1 MNTTLLNRSF
11 IASSARTF
19 SKLNRP
25 RLRWL
30 VAAVL
35 LVTLSWQTARWV
47 WLVLTPTNLT
57 SLPTVTSVA
66 HIPERSVS
74 WQQLFP
80 STTTSAITTQSEAF
94 ADASVLNG
102 WQLLGVL
109 IDDAIKL
116 ALVQQGSGGGL
127 VWLQENQ
134 LTPQGVK
141 VERIEATQVQLLTKQ
156 GSKWLKLASSQQQ
169 PTASAVVSVSPSA
182 SSAVNLSELRQQA
195 KQNPTTAMQWLNLQP
210 QFEQGRL
217 VSVLVQPKSGQE
229 AIFKQ
234 LGFMV
239 GDQLLALNGQPMSE
253 WMAKLAS
260 LPSVLDGAGASVK
273 VLRAGK
279 EQEWS
284 VTW

>member
-1 MNTTLLNRSF
+1 MKSHTFTEKM
-11 IASSARTF
+11 ASSVVMLL

-25 RLRWL
+25 WLCWL

-35 LVTLSWQTARWV
+35 LVTLSWQTARWI

-57 SLPTVTSVA
+57 SLPSVVSVT

-80 STTTSAITTQSEAF
+80 SSSTSAITAQSEAF

-109 IDDAIKL
+109 VDDAIKL

-127 VWLQENQ
+127 IWLQENQ

-169 PTASAVVSVSPSA
+169 STTSAAVSVYPSA

-234 LGFMV
+234 LGFMA

-253 WMAKLAS
+253 WMNKLAS

>member
-1 MNTTLLNRSF
+1 MNTTLFTRSS
-11 IASSARTF
+11 IASLARTL

-25 RLRWL
+25 WLRWL
-30 VAAVL
+30 LAAVL
-35 LVTLSWQTARWV
+35 LVVLSWQSARLLWWIVTPMDAVPVVALPKVATTQTAYQWQH
-47 WLVLTPTNLT
+47 LFPTAN
-57 SLPTVTSVA
+57 SVA
-66 HIPERSVS
+66 T
-74 WQQLFP
+74 
-80 STTTSAITTQSEAF
+80 STASDVF

-109 IDDAIKL
+109 VDDSTKL
-116 ALVQQGSGGGL
+116 ALVQQGNAGAL
-127 VWLQENQ
+127 IWLQEQQ
-134 LTPQGVK
+134 LTAQGVK
-141 VERIEATQVQLLTKQ
+141 VERIEPQQVVLLTRQ
-156 GSKWLKLASSQQQ
+156 GAKTLSLSKATPTSIAVPAAT
-169 PTASAVVSVSPSA
+169 PTAN
-182 SSAVNLSELRQQA
+182 AVNLSELRAQA
-195 KQNPTTAMQWLNLQP
+195 KQNPASAMQWLNIQP
-210 QFEQGRL
+210 QFDNGRL
-217 VSVLVQPKSGQE
+217 VSVLVQPKAGQE

-253 WMAKLAS
+253 WMTKLAS

>member
-11 IASSARTF
+11 IASLALTF
-19 SKLNRP
+19 SKLNRTW
-25 RLRWL
+25 LRWF

-35 LVTLSWQTARWV
+35 LVILSWQTARCA
-47 WLVLTPTNLT
+47 WLVLTSTNLT
-57 SLPTVTSVA
+57 SLPTVTSAA
-66 HIPERSVS
+66 HIPEKSTS

-80 STTTSAITTQSEAF
+80 NSSTSAITAQSEAF
-94 ADASVLNG
+94 ADASVLKG

-109 IDDAIKL
+109 VDDAIKL

-127 VWLQENQ
+127 IWLQENQ

-141 VERIEATQVQLLTKQ
+141 VERIEAMQVQLLTRQ
-156 GSKWLKLASSQQQ
+156 GSQWLKLASSQQQ
-169 PTASAVVSVSPSA
+169 ATASATVSVSPSA
-182 SSAVNLSELRQQA
+182 ASAVNLSELRQQA

-234 LGFMV
+234 LGFMA
-239 GDQLLALNGQPMSE
+239 GDQLVALNGQPMSE
-253 WMAKLAS
+253 WMTKLAS

>member
-1 MNTTLLNRSF
+1 MKTALFLGKFISSPSRLLT
-11 IASSARTF
+11 A
-19 SKLNRP
+19 LNRP

-30 VAAVL
+30 VVAVL

-57 SLPTVTSVA
+57 SLPSVVSVT

-80 STTTSAITTQSEAF
+80 SSSTSAITTQSEAF

-102 WQLLGVL
+102 WQLLGVVL
-109 IDDAIKL
+109 DDSLKL

-127 VWLQENQ
+127 IWLQENQ

-169 PTASAVVSVSPSA
+169 PTASVAVSVSPSA
-182 SSAVNLSELRQQA
+182 SSVVNLSELRQQA

-234 LGFMV
+234 LGFIA

>member
-1 MNTTLLNRSF
+1 MAGGCDVAGGLILANGAFGLVSF
-11 IASSARTF
+11 
-19 SKLNRP
+19 
-25 RLRWL
+25 
-30 VAAVL
+30 
-35 LVTLSWQTARWV
+35 
-47 WLVLTPTNLT
+47 TPTGYNT
-57 SLPTVTSVA
+57 LPTVTPVA
-66 HIPERSVS
+66 KLSEKSIS
-74 WQQLFP
+74 WQLLFP
-80 STTTSAITTQSEAF
+80 SSATPAITTQSEAF

-102 WQLLGVL
+102 WQLLGV
-109 IDDAIKL
+109 IVDNSTKL

-127 VWLQENQ
+127 IWLQENQ

-169 PTASAVVSVSPSA
+169 PTTSAAVSVSPSA

-234 LGFMV
+234 LGFMA

-253 WMAKLAS
+253 WMNKLAS